1 MLFDVYM
8 TQYGWNAV
16 YVDTLKSRDAPDPGT
31 YGLTW
36 DHQMQMSRTPD
47 GSKVFCVW
55 TDTDPLFSTENVNP
69 DIRGIG
75 FDVNTYSI
83 SQVKDFTTLGA
94 YWGDNFW
101 MRIATDVFYDA
112 GSLTSTL
119 PVTTSI
125 PGPTN
130 NDPLVHQYGAGLTFT
145 DSEISIPV
153 GIASQ
158 GAKTDYSQV
167 SDIYPNPV
175 KGNTVIPI
183 SISKSSS
190 VEVTIN
196 SITGQQVKV
205 VNYGYMSEGQH
216 KLNLNCENLTAGAYF
231 CKVTI
236 NGKSVTKK
244 LIVN

>member
-1 MLFDVYM
+1 
-8 TQYGWNAV
+8 
-16 YVDTLKSRDAPDPGT
+16 
-31 YGLTW
+31 
-36 DHQMQMSRTPD
+36 
-47 GSKVFCVW
+47 
-55 TDTDPLFSTENVNP
+55 
-69 DIRGIG
+69 
-75 FDVNTYSI
+75 
-83 SQVKDFTTLGA
+83 
-94 YWGDNFW
+94 
-101 MRIATDVFYDA
+101 
-112 GSLTSTL
+112 L

-231 CKVTI
+231 
-236 NGKSVTKK
+236 
-244 LIVN
+244 